1 MRLLCA
7 GYPAGGAATH
17 GRARRERDAGVDPGG
32 GPGRPPGV
40 RYVIFGAGAIGAT
53 IGARLQGAGRE
64 VVLVARGAHLDALR
78 RDGLRL
84 QTPEED
90 RTVRVPAVG
99 AVADARPGPD
109 DVVVLAVKSQDTVAA
124 LEALVAA
131 ADPRTVV
138 ACAQNGVANER
149 EALRRFPRVAG
160 LFVYL
165 PAQLLEPGVVQV
177 YTAPTPGVLEV
188 GPFPGGEQPW
198 ADAIADDLRDAGFSS
213 RAVGDVM
220 RWKHA
225 KLLRNLGNAVE
236 ALVDPAADPAGLLA
250 RAREEALACYAAAGI
265 AWASDEEVAARVRT
279 VPRPGAVAGA
289 ERGGGSSWQSL
300 ARGSGR
306 IEADHLNG
314 EIALLGRLHGVPTPV
329 NAALQELA
337 VRCARERRPPGCLS
351 PGDVEA
357 EAARWA
363 EPPQSPP

>member
-1 MRLLCA
+1 
-7 GYPAGGAATH
+7 
-17 GRARRERDAGVDPGG
+17 
-32 GPGRPPGV
+32 V
-40 RYVIFGAGAIGAT
+40 RYVIFGAGAVGAT
-53 IGARLQGAGRE
+53 IGARLHGAGHQ
-64 VVLVARGAHLDALR
+64 VVLIARGAHLGALR

-90 RTVRVPAVG
+90 RTLRLPAVG
-99 AVADARPGPD
+99 AVEDAQPGPE
-109 DVVVLAVKSQDTVAA
+109 DVVVLAVKSQDTAAA
-124 LEALVAA
+124 LEALVAV

-160 LFVYL
+160 MFVYL
-165 PAQLLEPGVVQV
+165 PAQLLDPGVVQV

-188 GPFPGGEQPW
+188 GAYPGGEAPW
-198 ADAIADDLRDAGFSS
+198 AERIADDLRDAGFSS
-213 RAVGDVM
+213 RAVPDVM

-236 ALVDPAADPAGLLA
+236 AVLHPAEDAAALLG
-250 RAREEALACYAAAGI
+250 RARDEAIACYAAGGI
-265 AWASDEEVAARVRT
+265 AWAADDEVAARVRT

-300 ARGSGR
+300 ARASGR

-329 NAALQELA
+329 NAALQALA
-337 VRCARERRPPGCLS
+337 GRCARERRPPGTL
-351 PGDVEA
+351 GLADVEA
-357 EAARWA
+357 AVARAAEAAH
-363 EPPQSPP
+363 SGS